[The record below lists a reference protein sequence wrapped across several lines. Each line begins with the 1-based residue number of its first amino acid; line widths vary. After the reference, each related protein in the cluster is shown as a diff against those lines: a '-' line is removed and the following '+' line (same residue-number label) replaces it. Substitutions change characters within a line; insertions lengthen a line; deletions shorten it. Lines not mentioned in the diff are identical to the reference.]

1 MARIA
6 TIGGWNFPI
15 GNQGGIWLLST
26 SMTRALRPLRVR
38 ASNQPANR
46 GRVCPPYWR
55 RIARP
60 AAGGENG
67 LQYGW
72 ISRTGGFAWCN
83 RLLSESLP
91 GCKRRGYGGRS
102 DLSG

>member
-60 AAGGENG
+60 AAVGVKWTPVWLDFKDG
-67 LQYGW
+67 
-72 ISRTGGFAWCN
+72 RV
-83 RLLSESLP
+83 RLVQSPLE
-91 GCKRRGYGGRS
+91 
-102 DLSG
+102 